1 MSMKFGTILDY
12 TYNRN
17 QGVKLTILSMG
28 FLTGDK
34 EGHTFR
40 IAVVDRQGPVDLTG
54 ASVTGWFIP
63 NDQGLVDDQSVP
75 LKGSVE
81 GNVAILSLPPEAY
94 LEEGRFR
101 LVIKLNHDGRIST
114 IFWGAGSVSRS
125 NTDVYVDVGDVIP
138 SLEEWL
144 AQIEKMEEATKET
157 KDATYAANAATDRAN
172 AAADSVDELKADAEQ
187 AIDEAQTAVKKAGE
201 ITASWENATAQANT
215 VDYDVPASAELSMDE
230 NGNRL
235 LMFDIPRGAPGEEGY
250 TPQKG
255 VDYFD
260 GYTPQK
266 GIDYFDGYTP
276 QKGIDYFDGKPGEP
290 GKNFTILGVYDTY
303 DDLVMS
309 VTNPAQ
315 GDHYDV
321 GTEEPYTMYMWDDK
335 SGWIN
340 KGSLNASSG
349 ASLPEGGTTGQI
361 LTKNSSNDGDAS
373 WQNPPISLPSG
384 GVKGQVLTKN
394 GTDDGDAVWENIPN
408 ELPSNGTGGQ
418 VLYKTASGGVEWN
431 SLPEQEKELPV
442 DGVNGQVLYKTT
454 DGVEWK
460 NLPEQEDEL
469 PEGGTTGQ
477 ILARTA
483 SGGVEWV
490 TPLAVDDTLKEAGK
504 AADAGAVGTA
514 LNELKNEIDDLL
526 PDVTAADVGKFLRV
540 SSTGAWAAETVT
552 SAEGVSF

>member
-1 MSMKFGTILDY
+1 MSFGTILDY

-40 IAVVDRQGPVDLTG
+40 IAVVDRKGSVDLTG

-94 LEEGRFR
+94 LEEGRFS

-138 SLEEWL
+138 SLEELL
-144 AQIEKMEEATKET
+144 AQIDKMEEATKET
-157 KDATYAANAATDRAN
+157 KDATSAANAATDRAN
-172 AAADSVDELKADAEQ
+172 AAADSVDELKGDAEQ
-187 AIDEAQTAVKKAGE
+187 AIEEAQTAVKKAGE
-201 ITASWENATAQANT
+201 ITASLENATAQAKT
-215 VDYDVPASAELSMDE
+215 VDYNVPASAELSIDE

-235 LMFDIPRGAPGEEGY
+235 LIFDIPE
-250 TPQKG
+250 
-255 VDYFD
+255 
-260 GYTPQK
+260 
-266 GIDYFDGYTP
+266 
-276 QKGIDYFDGKPGEP
+276 GKPGEP

-309 VTNPAQ
+309 VTDPKQ

-321 GTEEPYTMYMWDDK
+321 GTEEPYTMYMWDNK
-335 SGWIN
+335 FGWIN
-340 KGSLNASSG
+340 KGSLNAFSG

-361 LTKNSSNDGDAS
+361 LTKNSNDDGDAS
-373 WQNPPISLPSG
+373 WQNPPISIPSG

-394 GTDDGDAVWENIPN
+394 GTDDGDAVWKNIPN
-408 ELPSNGTGGQ
+408 ELPAG
-418 VLYKTASGGVEWN
+418 
-431 SLPEQEKELPV
+431 
-442 DGVNGQVLYKTT
+442 GVNGQVLYKTT

-469 PEGGTTGQ
+469 PEGGKTGQ

-483 SGGVEWV
+483 NGGVEWIDQ
-490 TPLAVDDTLKEAGK
+490 LGLDSTLKETGK
-504 AADAGAVGTA
+504 AADAKATGDAFNQLSQQKANQTGWTANKYLGTDA
-514 LNELKNEIDDLL
+514 NGNV
-526 PDVTAADVGKFLRV
+526 VTKDV
-540 SSTGAWAAETVT
+540 SSYSLPTASDTVKGGVKVG
-552 SAEGVSF
+552 SGLKIDANGVLSLNVSNASGVSF

>member
-1 MSMKFGTILDY
+1 MSFGTILDY

-40 IAVVDRQGPVDLTG
+40 ISIIDKQGNVDLAG
-54 ASVTGWFIP
+54 SSVTGWFIP
-63 NDQGLVDDQSVP
+63 NDQGLIDDLSVP
-75 LKGSVE
+75 LTGFVE
-81 GNVAILSLPPEAY
+81 GNKAILALPAEAY
-94 LEEGRFR
+94 LEVGRFS
-101 LVIKLNHDGRIST
+101 LVIKLNHDGDIST
-114 IFWGAGSVSRS
+114 IFWGTGNVSRS
-125 NTDVYVDVGDVIP
+125 STDSYVDVGDVIP
-138 SLEEWL
+138 SLEELL
-144 AQIEKMEEATKET
+144 AQIDKMESATNATKE
-157 KDATYAANAATDRAN
+157 ATERANAATERAN
-172 AAADSVDELKADAEQ
+172 TAAESVDNLKVDAEKAIADAQ
-187 AIDEAQTAVKKAGE
+187 VAVKKAGE

-235 LMFDIPRGAPGEEGY
+235 LMFDIPRGAPGEE
-250 TPQKG
+250 
-255 VDYFD
+255 
-260 GYTPQK
+260 
-266 GIDYFDGYTP
+266 GYTP

-384 GVKGQVLTKN
+384 GVVGQVLTKN
-394 GTDDGDAVWENIPN
+394 GTEDGEA
-408 ELPSNGTGGQ
+408 
-418 VLYKTASGGVEWN
+418 EWTD
-431 SLPEQEKELPV
+431 LPEQEKELPAN
-442 DGVNGQVLYKTT
+442 GVNGQVLYKTT

-469 PEGGTTGQ
+469 PEGGKTGQ
-477 ILARTA
+477 ILAR
-483 SGGVEWV
+483 SNNGGVEWV
-490 TPLAVDDTLKEAGK
+490 DPVGLDSTLEEAGK
-504 AADAGAVGTA
+504 AADAKATGDA
-514 LNELKNEIDDLL
+514 LNQLSQQKVNQTGWTGNKYLGTDADGNVVEKILPTASADIAGLVKIGSDFTIDENGVLSLALVDG
-526 PDVTAADVGKFLRV
+526 DEV
-540 SSTGAWAAETVT
+540 SY
-552 SAEGVSF
+552 